1 MLAFCKLGG
10 DKKFSRVALRVCGGI
25 LEFTAS
31 LRSRGQ
37 GCSVP
42 ALPCHHPGDEDEDG
56 VDGVVNGE
64 GLVGGGGTFQ
74 QKIPFC

>member
-10 DKKFSRVALRVCGGI
+10 DKKFSRVAALRVCGGI

-56 VDGVVNGE
+56 VDGVGNGE
-64 GLVGGGGTFQ
+64 GLVGGGGTF
-74 QKIPFC
+74 PFC

>member
-1 MLAFCKLGG
+1 MCWHFVNLAVTRNL
-10 DKKFSRVALRVCGGI
+10 AAWLRVCGGI

-42 ALPCHHPGDEDEDG
+42 ALPCHLREDEDEGGDG
-56 VDGVVNGE
+56 EEEDH
-64 GLVGGGGTFQ
+64 GLVDDGYGGVEDYRAD
-74 QKIPFC
+74 

>member
-1 MLAFCKLGG
+1 MCWHFVNLAVTRNLA
-10 DKKFSRVALRVCGGI
+10 VWLRVCGGI

-42 ALPCHHPGDEDEDG
+42 ALPCHHPGEEDEDG
-56 VDGVVNGE
+56 VDGLVNGE
-64 GLVGGGGTFQ
+64 SLVGGGGTF
-74 QKIPFC
+74 PFC

>member
-10 DKKFSRVALRVCGGI
+10 DKKFSRVVRVCGGI

-56 VDGVVNGE
+56 VDGE
-64 GLVGGGGTFQ
+64 GLVGGGGTF
-74 QKIPFC
+74 PFC